1 MTRFWRQLARRTIP
15 VILILVGVCAGGC
28 ETVGERMQAKFGPAP
43 SRTETYEAHTVRAYE
58 AAKEV
63 LIQLGFRVVRGR
75 AAQGRIDAVSSI
87 RTDDHFRGSRQLELK
102 ARFEPTLDGGTAVR
116 ITITELIEDDTT
128 KSSGMGVATPVKDG
142 AVYQI
147 FFRGLR
153 EALGETEKN

>member
-1 MTRFWRQLARRTIP
+1 VKRFWLQFACRIIP
-15 VILILVGVCAGGC
+15 VMLLGICLGGC

-43 SRTETYEAHTVRAYE
+43 SRTETYAADTVRAYE

-63 LIQLGFRVVRGR
+63 VTQLGFRVVRGR
-75 AAQGRIDAVSSI
+75 AAQGRLDAVSSI

-102 ARFEPTLDGGTAVR
+102 ARFEKTLDGGTAVR
-116 ITITELIEDDTT
+116 LAITELIEDDTT
-128 KSSGMGVATPVKDG
+128 KSSGMGVATPLKDG

-147 FFRGLR
+147 FFRSLR